1 MKTQKK
7 IDHKLKLKLK
17 ILVFNKIN
25 KVQFKKKIINIFLK
39 DNKYQDLIKNHNK
52 SKKKKMMMI
61 MNNKTNN
68 LNNLLK

>member
-39 DNKYQDLIKNHNK
+39 DNKYQDLIKNHNTK
-52 SKKKKMMMI
+52 SKKKMMMI

-68 LNNLLK
+68 LNNL